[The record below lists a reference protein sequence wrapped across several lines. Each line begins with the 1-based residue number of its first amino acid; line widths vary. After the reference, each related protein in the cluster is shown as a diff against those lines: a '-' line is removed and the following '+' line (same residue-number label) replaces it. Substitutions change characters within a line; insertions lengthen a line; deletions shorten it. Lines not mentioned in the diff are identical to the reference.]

1 LALVVEFRNKFLQ
14 EDLRP
19 SWELLADQEKL
30 ELDQKNRW
38 RAVLEFVLF
47 AVNNASNS
55 NDLNKKINGNGN
67 GVFNAK
73 KKIRRLGWGEAS

>member
-1 LALVVEFRNKFLQ
+1 VVEFRNKFLQ

>member
-1 LALVVEFRNKFLQ
+1 VVEFRDKFLQ

-47 AVNNASNS
+47 AVNNSRNS
-55 NDLNKKINGNGN
+55 SDLNKKINGNGN

>member
-1 LALVVEFRNKFLQ
+1 MALVVEFRNKFLQ